1 MRRSTP
7 YRFEDGHRIIDVR
20 LSDVAY
26 LFSTLDPSPVRERDL
41 DPSTDDFIMEAAREI
56 GPGAPIR
63 IVFHIPADQ
72 MELAARERVTE
83 ALPNY
88 FAYRAW
94 AAGIRLTRLWR
105 QGWASLLIG
114 VGFLALCLGLRVLLA
129 GQLPETAGAIIAEG
143 LLISGWVAMW
153 RPIQIFLYDWWP
165 VWRERSIY
173 MALTRAPV
181 DCRPAILASV
191 NSK

>member
-1 MRRSTP
+1 MARIIP
-7 YRFEDGHRIIDVR
+7 YREENGYKIIDVQ
-20 LSDVAY
+20 LSDVSY
-26 LFSTLDPSPVRERDL
+26 LFSNLDPSPVRERDL

-63 IVFHIPADQ
+63 IIFHIPADQ
-72 MELAARERVTE
+72 MELATRERVTE

-88 FAYRAW
+88 FAYRSW
-94 AAGIRLTRLWR
+94 AADLRLSRQWR
-105 QGWASLLIG
+105 QGWISLLIG
-114 VGFLALCLGLRVLLA
+114 VGFLALCLALRELLD
-129 GQLPETAGAIIAEG
+129 GRLPDPANAILGEG

-173 MALTRAPV
+173 MALTQAPV
-181 DCRPAILASV
+181 DCQAAQ
-191 NSK
+191 

>member
-1 MRRSTP
+1 MPRIIP
-7 YRFEDGHRIIDVR
+7 YREENGYKIIDVR
-20 LSDVAY
+20 LSDVSY
-26 LFSTLDPSPVRERDL
+26 LFSDLDPSPVRVRDL
-41 DPSTDDFIMEAAREI
+41 DPSTDEFIVEAFREI
-56 GPGAPIR
+56 GTATPTR
-63 IVFHIPADQ
+63 IVFHLPANQ

-88 FAYRAW
+88 FAYRSW
-94 AAGIRLTRLWR
+94 AAGLRLARLWR
-105 QGWASLLIG
+105 QGWVSLLIG
-114 VGFLALCLGLRVLLA
+114 VGFLALCLGLRVLLT

-181 DCRPAILASV
+181 ECRPATPASV